1 MIWMALYGE
10 HSARYGYDE
19 DEDECMMHE
28 TLHEVKGAFAGVHM
42 VFLYVRRYWRSC
54 SKLALYHSPR
64 MKVIIRQP
72 PPSGQSNAQDV
83 KLVPILDLGSRNL
96 APMKQG
102 KIQLCELGRAEHG
115 W

>member
-1 MIWMALYGE
+1 MIWMALYGQIPE
-10 HSARYGYDE
+10 RYGY

-28 TLHEVKGAFAGVHM
+28 TLLEVRVAFAGVHM

-72 PPSGQSNAQDV
+72 PHQ
-83 KLVPILDLGSRNL
+83 
-96 APMKQG
+96 
-102 KIQLCELGRAEHG
+102 GRAMHKM
-115 W
+115 